1 MIVGLGYFYNV
12 SYYCSF
18 GAEINS
24 PVLKGKVNAV
34 NVDGIYVINLTTE
47 NR

>member
-18 GAEINS
+18 GAEINFS
-24 PVLKGKVNAV
+24 CIERKVNADGV
-34 NVDGIYVINLTTE
+34 NVDGIYVIN
-47 NR
+47 NH